1 MPTVWIVPLAL
12 LLVTLLAGCGDERSR
27 VASSNESPS
36 NDEWFVD
43 QAVEAG
49 LDFVHFNGM
58 SGEFYFPE
66 HIGPGVGLL
75 DYDND
80 GDLDVVLVQGKML
93 GADETVEDA
102 LVRPQDRQLPLRGRL
117 YRNDLD
123 LHPLE
128 THTLRFTD
136 VTEASGTDLR
146 GYGMGV
152 AAGDVTNDG
161 CVDIYVTNVGPNQL
175 FRNNC
180 DGTFTDM
187 SREAGVDD
195 PGWGVSAA
203 FLDYNRDGW
212 LDLYVGN
219 YLHYSIEAHVTCRGL
234 IGSRDYCS
242 PSVYRAQPDRLYRN
256 QRDGTFVDVTAEA
269 LLGADFG
276 PTLGV
281 VAADFDGDGWIDI
294 FVANDGEANLLWVN
308 QRDGAFENQ
317 APLAGVSFNADGR
330 AEAGM
335 GVDAGDFDND
345 GDEDLFLT
353 HLRTETTTLYVN
365 NGTGLFED
373 GTALSGLGAPS
384 LAYTGW
390 GTAWID
396 FDNNGWL
403 DLMTVNGTIQ
413 AVEGRGDDPFPYDQ
427 RKQLFRHLGNGRF
440 EEVTEQAGAAFR
452 LSDVGRGA
460 AFGDMNNDGTMD
472 VVVANANGPVQLLI
486 NQVGRRNHWVGVR
499 LVGGPDTPRDM
510 LGARVA
516 ILRSE
521 GPTLWRRAHADG
533 SFASA
538 NDPRVLIGLGASA
551 EAPLV
556 RVSWPGGR
564 VEEWPELPI
573 DRWTTLQ
580 EGSGQ

>member
-1 MPTVWIVPLAL
+1 MSTVRVGPSSL
-12 LLVTLLAGCGDERSR
+12 LLVTLLANCGGEQSS
-27 VASSNESPS
+27 VSFSNESS
-36 NDEWFVD
+36 GNNEWFTD
-43 QAVEAG
+43 QAEEAG

-80 GDLDVVLVQGKML
+80 ADLDVFLVQGQMIGVGKTL
-93 GADETVEDA
+93 EDA
-102 LVRPQDRQLPLRGRL
+102 LVRPQDGQLPLRGRL
-117 YRNDLD
+117 YRNDMEV
-123 LHPLE
+123 HPGG
-128 THTLRFTD
+128 TRTLRFTD
-136 VTEASGTDLR
+136 VTEESRIDAR

-152 AAGDVTNDG
+152 VAGDFTNDG

-180 DGTFTDM
+180 DGTFTDV
-187 SREAGVDD
+187 SRETGVDD

-203 FLDYNRDGW
+203 FLDYDRNGW

-219 YLHYSIEAHVTCRGL
+219 YLHYSIEANVTCRGL
-234 IGSRDYCS
+234 IGGRDYCS

-256 QRDGTFVDVTAEA
+256 QGNGTFVDVTAEA
-269 LLGADFG
+269 LVGGDFG
-276 PTLGV
+276 PALGV
-281 VAADFDGDGWIDI
+281 VAADFNGDGWIDI
-294 FVANDGEANLLWVN
+294 FVANDGEENQLWIN
-308 QRDGAFENQ
+308 QRNGTFQNRA
-317 APLAGVSFNADGR
+317 ALAGVSFNADGK

-335 GVDAGDFDND
+335 GVDAGDFNND

-365 NGTGLFED
+365 DGTAVFED
-373 GTALSGLGAPS
+373 GTARSGLGAPS

-403 DLMTVNGTIQ
+403 DLLTVNGTVQ
-413 AVEGRGDDPFPYDQ
+413 ALEGRADDPFPYNQ
-427 RKQLFRHLGNGRF
+427 RKQLFRNLGNGRF
-440 EEVTEQAGAAFR
+440 EEVTGQAGAVFQ
-452 LSDVGRGA
+452 LSEVGRGA
-460 AFGDMNNDGTMD
+460 AFGDVNNDGTMD
-472 VVVANANGPVQLLI
+472 VVVANANGPVRLLI
-486 NQVGRRNHWVGVR
+486 NQVGRRNHWLGFR

-516 ILRSE
+516 VLRSD
-521 GPTLWRRAHADG
+521 GSTLWRRARADG

-538 NDPRVLIGLGASA
+538 NDPRVLVGLGASA
-551 EAPLV
+551 EAPRV
-556 RVSWPGGR
+556 RVSWPSGR
-564 VEEWPELPI
+564 VEEWPEVPI

-580 EGSGQ
+580 EGNGQ

>member
-1 MPTVWIVPLAL
+1 MVRVAPLTL
-12 LLVTLLAGCGDERSR
+12 LLVTLLASCADERNH
-27 VASSNESPS
+27 VTSSNESYG
-36 NDEWFVD
+36 DEEWFVD
-43 QAVEAG
+43 QAIEAG

-80 GDLDVVLVQGKML
+80 GDLDVFFLQGQML
-93 GADETVEDA
+93 GVGKTIEDA
-102 LVRPQDRQLPLRGRL
+102 LVPPEARQLPLRARL
-117 YRNDLD
+117 YRNDLEVS
-123 LHPLE
+123 PPE
-128 THTLRFTD
+128 THSLRFTD
-136 VTEASGTDLR
+136 VTDESGIDAR

-152 AAGDVTNDG
+152 ATGDLTNDG
-161 CVDIYVTNVGPNQL
+161 CVDIYLTNVGPNQL

-180 DGTFTDM
+180 DGTFTDV
-187 SREAGVDD
+187 SRETGVNDS
-195 PGWGVSAA
+195 GWSVSAA
-203 FLDYNRDGW
+203 FLDYDRDGW

-219 YLHYSIEAHVTCRGL
+219 YVYHSIETHVTCRGL
-234 IGSRDYCS
+234 IGGRDYCS

-256 QRDGTFVDVTAEA
+256 QGDGTFVDVTAQA

-276 PTLGV
+276 PALGV
-281 VAADFDGDGWIDI
+281 VSADFNSDGWSDI
-294 FVANDGEANLLWVN
+294 FVANDGEENQLWVN
-308 QRDGAFENQ
+308 QGDGAFQNQ

-365 NGTGLFED
+365 NGRGLFED
-373 GTALSGLGAPS
+373 ETARSGLGAPS

-403 DLMTVNGTIQ
+403 DLLTVNGTIQ

-427 RKQLFRHLGNGRF
+427 RKQLFRQLGDGRF
-440 EEVTEQAGAAFR
+440 ADVTDQAGAVFQ

-460 AFGDMNNDGTMD
+460 AFGDINNDGTMD
-472 VVVANANGPVQLLI
+472 VLVANANGPVRLLI
-486 NQVGRRNHWVGVR
+486 NQVGRRNHWVGIR
-499 LVGGPDTPRDM
+499 LVGGLDMPRDM
-510 LGARVA
+510 LGARVT
-516 ILRSE
+516 IIRSD
-521 GPTLWRRAHADG
+521 GPALWRRAHTDG

-538 NDPRVLIGLGASA
+538 NDPRVLIGLGASV
-551 EAPLV
+551 ETPLV
-556 RVSWPGGR
+556 RVSWPSGH
-564 VEEWPELPI
+564 VEEWPEVPI